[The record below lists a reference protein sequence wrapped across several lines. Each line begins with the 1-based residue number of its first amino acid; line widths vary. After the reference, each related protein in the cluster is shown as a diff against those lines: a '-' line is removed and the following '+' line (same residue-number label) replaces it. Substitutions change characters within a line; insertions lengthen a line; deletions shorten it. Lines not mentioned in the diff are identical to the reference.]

1 MDGTSNESP
10 ATNRNTESV
19 RSFDLMAPAFPGG
32 AEAIPMLEELRSD
45 EQTDVFSRVRL
56 KEPWNSPHNRFLSQ
70 TDIELFHC
78 PKDPGFKQGN
88 TSYVAIVGP
97 GTAWRVGQGVPLQA
111 IKDGVHDTILLVE
124 MKSSGIHWAEPKDLD
139 LEHLPPG
146 ITTDNL
152 VRSLSPH
159 ERGFFAVFADG
170 HVEFIPNTITW
181 DDFHA
186 MLTIA
191 GGEKVNRTW

>member
-1 MDGTSNESP
+1 MLHSWRTLLLPFIEEF
-10 ATNRNTESV
+10 TN
-19 RSFDLMAPAFPGG
+19 
-32 AEAIPMLEELRSD
+32 
-45 EQTDVFSRVRL
+45 FSRCRL
-56 KEPWNSPHNRFLSQ
+56 KEPWNSPHNRFLGQ
-70 TDIELFHC
+70 INIDLFHC
-78 PKDPGFKQGN
+78 PKDPGFKVGD
-88 TSYVAIVGP
+88 TSYVAVVGP
-97 GTAWRVGQGVPLQA
+97 GTAWRVGQGVSLQA
-111 IKDGVHDTILLVE
+111 IKDGLYDTILLVE

-139 LEHLPPG
+139 LENLPPG

-159 ERGFFAVFADG
+159 EHGFFAVFVDN

-186 MLTIA
+186 MLSIA